1 MISGFAPGKKFLIV
15 FACWHNAFGQSD
27 ESDEEG
33 EGGVLVG
40 DVVAEK
46 LENGLATEEHVKAR
60 GTMSVCVPRI
70 AEWPL

>member
-1 MISGFAPGKKFLIV
+1 MPSGRAM
-15 FACWHNAFGQSD
+15 SRMRR
-27 ESDEEG
+27 G
-33 EGGVLVG
+33 EGGVLVD